1 MHITILVPG
10 KTKESYIQQGV
21 DEFLKRLNRYTKAS
35 LVEIKIRG
43 QAAKAGDKDMEA
55 DSLLE
60 RVPVG
65 SFLVALAPH
74 GKALS
79 SEQLAAA
86 IADLENR
93 GTGAMTF
100 IIGGP
105 LGLADKVLAQASLV
119 LSLSKMTFT
128 HDMARL
134 LLAEQLYRAYAINAG
149 SGYHK

>member
-21 DEFLKRLNRYTKAS
+21 DEFLKRLNRYTKAA
-35 LVEIKIRG
+35 LVEIKMRG
-43 QAAKAGDKDMEA
+43 VAAKSGDKEVEA
-55 DSLLE
+55 DCLLE
-60 RVPVG
+60 RVPAG
-65 SFLVALAPH
+65 SFLVALDPH
-74 GKALS
+74 GRALS
-79 SEQLAAA
+79 SEELAAT
-86 IADLENR
+86 IGDLENK

-100 IIGGP
+100 VIGGP
-105 LGLADKVLAQASLV
+105 LGLADKVLAQAALV

>member
-21 DEFLKRLNRYTKAS
+21 DEFLKRLSRYTKAT
-35 LVEIKIRG
+35 LVEVKMRG
-43 QAAKAGDKDMEA
+43 MAAKSGDKDLEA
-55 DSLLE
+55 EILLE
-60 RVPVG
+60 RIPTG
-65 SFLVALAPH
+65 SYLVALDPH
-74 GKALS
+74 GQALS
-79 SEQLAAA
+79 SEQLAKT
-86 IADLENR
+86 IHQLENQ
-93 GTGAMTF
+93 GTGGMTF

-105 LGLADKVLAQASLV
+105 LGVSEKILSQSSLV

-134 LLAEQLYRAYAINAG
+134 LLAEQLYRAYSINAG